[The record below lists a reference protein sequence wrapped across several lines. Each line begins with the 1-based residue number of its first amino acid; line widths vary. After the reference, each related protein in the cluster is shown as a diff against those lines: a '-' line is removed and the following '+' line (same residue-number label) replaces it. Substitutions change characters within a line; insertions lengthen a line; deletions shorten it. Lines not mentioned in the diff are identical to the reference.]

1 MYDLKE
7 SALIKSSIKKK
18 LQNKFKKTETSQLFD
33 RGQDVLLHLG
43 NKFALSVNV
52 CKTDILIYFHSV

>member
-7 SALIKSSIKKK
+7 SALIKSSIKK
-18 LQNKFKKTETSQLFD
+18 LQNKFKKTENSQLFD